1 PVTIRG
7 DFPEVR
13 PEIKNLSFEVSAV
26 AGSPTGQRVVVG
38 ARGRIF
44 TVPADKGD
52 VRQLE
57 GTQGVHRRDPA
68 WSPNGQTIAYITD
81 EAEKQELALYDVATS
96 KETRVTLG
104 GSPSYYYRP
113 TWSPDSTKITYTD
126 VALNLWVLDVA
137 TGQSTKID
145 TGTYRGRTQI
155 EPVWS
160 PDSKWLAYN
169 RDGDNHYESVYLYE
183 VATGKKGTVTDGLA
197 YANSP
202 VFDRDGK
209 HLYFLASTDVGVNT
223 DSQDIIALYGKT
235 PTTSVYVV
243 VLKKGGPNP
252 MEPESDEEP
261 IKGETPAAK
270 KDDAAGVIDLDGLE
284 ARTMALPV
292 RAGNYDSLVPGPPG
306 SVFILGGGQM
316 SKFSFATRTAAPF
329 ASGIF
334 RAELTGD
341 GKSLFLAGIGYR
353 IVSAFAPNGMGGK
366 EIDLNDL
373 RAKIDPKA
381 EWRRM
386 FNEVWRNERLMFYAP
401 NLHGIDPATM
411 EKRYAPFL
419 DNLTSRE
426 DLNYLFTDMVG
437 ELSVGHMWARG
448 GDTTSARTRVAGG
461 LLGADFS
468 FENGRYRITR
478 VYDGERWNPG
488 LYGPLAQPGVEAKV
502 GEYLLAIDGKELT
515 DELDIYETLEGKAG
529 KQVRVKIGPT
539 PDGKDAREA
548 VVIPVGSEFSL
559 RFRAWAE
566 DNRRTVEKMTG
577 GKIGYVHVPDTGGGG
592 MREFTRYYYAQQDKQ
607 GMVVDDR
614 FNHGGAVAD
623 YLVREMQK
631 GVVYG
636 SRTRYGKDWT

>member
-1 PVTIRG
+1 TTRCPVG
-7 DFPEVR
+7 
-13 PEIKNLSFEVSAV
+13 
-26 AGSPTGQRVVVG
+26 GSPTGQRVVVA

-44 TVPADKGD
+44 TVPAEKGD

-68 WSPNGQTIAYITD
+68 WSPDGQTIAYITD
-81 EAEKQELALYDVATS
+81 EAERQELALYDVATLTE
-96 KETRVTLG
+96 KRVALG
-104 GSPSYYYRP
+104 GSPGYYYRP
-113 TWSPDSTKITYTD
+113 VWSPDNTKVAYTD

-137 TGQSTKID
+137 SGTNTKVD

-155 EPVWS
+155 LPVWS

-169 RDGDNHYESVYLYE
+169 KDGDNHFESIYLYE
-183 VATGKKGTVTDGLA
+183 LATSKKGAVTDGLA
-197 YANSP
+197 YAGAP
-202 VFDRDGK
+202 AFDRDGK
-209 HLYFLASTDVGVNT
+209 HLYFLASTDIGVNT
-223 DSQDIIALYGKT
+223 DSQDIAALNGQT
-235 PTTSVYVV
+235 PTTNVYVV

-252 MEPESDEEP
+252 MQPQSDEEP
-261 IKGETPAAK
+261 IKGEKPEPK
-270 KDDAAGVIDLDGLE
+270 KEDAPGVIDLEGLE
-284 ARTMALPV
+284 ARTMALPL
-292 RAGNYDSLVPGPPG
+292 RGGNYDSLVPGPPG
-306 SVFILGGGQM
+306 SVFVLGGGQM
-316 SKFSFATRTAAPF
+316 TKFSFATRKATPF
-329 ASGIF
+329 ASGVF
-334 RAELTGD
+334 RAELTGN
-341 GKSLFLAGIGYR
+341 GQSLVLSGIGYR
-353 IVSAFAPNGMGGK
+353 IVSANAPTGNGGQ

-401 NLHGIDPATM
+401 NLHGIDPAVM

-419 DNLTSRE
+419 DNVSSRE

-448 GDTTSARTRVAGG
+448 GDTSGARTRVAGG

-488 LYGPLAQPGVEAKV
+488 LYGPLAQPGVEAKA

-529 KQVRVKIGPT
+529 KQVRVKLGPT

-548 VVIPVGSEFSL
+548 VVIPVANEFSL

-592 MREFTRYYYAQQDKQ
+592 WREFNRYFYAQTDKQ
-607 GMVVDDR
+607 GLVVDDR
-614 FNHGGAVAD
+614 FNHGGFVAD
-623 YLVREMQK
+623 YFVREMIK
-631 GVVYG
+631 PVVYG
-636 SRTRYGKDWT
+636 SRTRY